1 MSDIW
6 ISGPGYLKMLIVKM
20 QTKRPPCGTLNSE
33 MKCSEVHFC
42 MYFTSITMGCMQ
54 ESVAEFAPL
63 PPGKMCNLVKQC
75 DQM

>member
-6 ISGPGYLKMLIVKM
+6 ISESGYLKMLIVKM

-33 MKCSEVHFC
+33 MKCSGVHFC
-42 MYFTSITMGCMQ
+42 LYFTGITIWCMQ

-63 PPGKMCNLVKQC
+63 PPGWMCNLGKQC
-75 DQM
+75 EQV